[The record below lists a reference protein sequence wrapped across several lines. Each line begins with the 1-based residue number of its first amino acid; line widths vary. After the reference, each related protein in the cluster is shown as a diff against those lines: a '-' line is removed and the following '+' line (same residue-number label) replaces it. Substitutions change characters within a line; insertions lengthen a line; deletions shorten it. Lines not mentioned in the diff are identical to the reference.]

1 MMAITNVKMDLLGGD
16 GKTVLHAVQG
26 DTGTR
31 AVELE
36 LYAGEEIWAIPEGVS
51 AMARYSKNDGTGG
64 VYDTLSDGTAAFTML
79 DNMIR
84 LVLAPEI
91 LATPGM
97 AEIQVTLYQQ
107 QRELTTFSLYLHI
120 HEMAGLEGQKP
131 EDYIRLTQWLQAA
144 LDAMEEAGTLGPREI
159 TVPKYIRTAAEAVAG
174 HVLEVTGESETDP
187 RVPFTLAFLTDLHWN
202 ADNEERLRSAAK
214 ALSVI
219 SETAAL
225 DAVVFGGDY
234 IGEAGL
240 SAADAGAAI
249 SACRRIFADVHR
261 TLWLRGS
268 GDANADAGDRLTRAQ
283 VFHRISR
290 AQQTMPGYVSNP
302 ADPFG
307 CYGYLDFENSR
318 IRLVCVNTAD
328 HDEMG
333 LPADGSLENY
343 PNISA
348 RQLQWIADYALDFST
363 KADPAS
369 WGLVF
374 VSHAPVYTGE
384 ANYGTFTDEA
394 GVEWMWNAENL
405 EHMVKAYTAR
415 TSFTTAINGQGV
427 SKDFASV
434 TPAQV
439 LCFVNGGEHSLN
451 SLYHYGFT
459 HVTCPNAGSGGEVA
473 AADGNT
479 YSKGDVGT
487 ATETAFT
494 VLTVEPASGKV
505 SAWAY
510 GAGYHQVIL

>member
-16 GKTVLHAVQG
+16 GTPTLHAVQG

-36 LYAGEEIWAIPEGVS
+36 LYVGEEAWAIPKGVS

-64 VYDTLSDGTAAFTML
+64 VYDSLSDGTTAFTVL

-120 HEMAGLEGQKP
+120 HEMAGLEGEAP
-131 EDYIRLTQWLQAA
+131 ADYVNLAQWLQSA
-144 LDAMEEAGTLGPREI
+144 LEHMEADGILGPQEVV
-159 TVPKYIRTAAEAVAG
+159 VPKYVRTAADLVAG
-174 HVLEVTGESETDP
+174 HVLEVTGQADADS
-187 RVPFTLAFLTDLHWN
+187 RVPFTLAFLTDLHWS
-202 ADNEERLRSAAK
+202 ADNEERLRAAAT

-219 SETAAL
+219 SETAAP

-234 IGEAGL
+234 IGQAGL
-240 SAADAGAAI
+240 SAKEAGAAI
-249 SACRRIFADVHR
+249 GQCRRIFARVPGAI
-261 TLWLRGS
+261 WLRGS
-268 GDANADAGDRLTRAQ
+268 GDGNADHRLTRAQ
-283 VFHRISR
+283 VFQYISR
-290 AQQTMPGYVSNP
+290 AQQTLPGYVSNP

-307 CYGYLDFENSR
+307 CYGYMDFENSR

-348 RQLQWIADYALDFST
+348 AQLQWMADCALDFSA
-363 KADPAS
+363 KADPAA

-374 VSHAPVYTGE
+374 VSHAPIYTGE

-394 GVEWMWNAENL
+394 GLSWMWNAENL
-405 EHMVKAYTAR
+405 EHMVKAYTAK
-415 TSFTTAINGQGV
+415 TSFITAINGQGV
-427 SKDFASV
+427 SKDFSSV

-439 LCFVNGGEHSLN
+439 LCFVNGGHTLN
-451 SLYHYGFT
+451 NRYHYGFT
-459 HVTCPNAGSGGEVA
+459 HVTCPNAGSGGETV

-479 YSKGDVGT
+479 YAKGDVGT

-505 SAWAY
+505 CAWTY